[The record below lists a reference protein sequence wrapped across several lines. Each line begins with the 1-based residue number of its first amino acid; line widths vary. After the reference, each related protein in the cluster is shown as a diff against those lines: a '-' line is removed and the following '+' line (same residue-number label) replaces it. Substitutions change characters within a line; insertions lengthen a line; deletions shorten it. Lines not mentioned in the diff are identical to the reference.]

1 MTLVVIH
8 TGPMHA
14 AQVADRKIGP
24 KVQLDTE
31 ASPADMRQDIEHL
44 RVNGSP
50 PPVWSPRPPN
60 PDVLAF
66 DRIARELVQ

>member
-8 TGPMHA
+8 TDKMHA

-31 ASPADMRQDIEHL
+31 ASPADMRADIEGL
-44 RVNGSP
+44 RVNGVQPEKP
-50 PPVWSPRPPN
+50 PTT
-60 PDVLAF
+60 AEATF
-66 DRIARELVQ
+66 DRIARELAQ